1 MFTKTIVDPS
11 HKPQDG
17 LFCNVIVRDPVN
29 ETTYIYDS
37 NGIWSPGTAGPRG
50 PQGLQGP
57 TGPQGEKGEKGETG
71 PQGVQG
77 LQGLQGP
84 QGLRGEKGD
93 QGATGPKGDT
103 GPQGPAGPAGPQGP
117 TGPKGDVGP
126 AGPAGD
132 SSQDIDMEDRFVEFR
147 GTTFEDPKDLTE
159 LGAGYGSKNKDKEY
173 LDALVTFTEYR
184 SLGSGGVQG
193 MFSPIPTQGEKPEF
207 DNWLEAKNFKGENLD
222 MISESIGYFDPQ
234 HNVGCDALL
243 IKKPGVYAIDLE
255 YFLGQSEHIE
265 LGLDCFEM
273 SSSGSGSI
281 IEDTAAASYV
291 MNLSYYESNYMPL
304 LSGWSDKAI
313 PGREGYLG
321 PVKKEGY
328 IDEKEAFKGK
338 VFKRPLK
345 YPANSHFLLFTNPDY
360 PDAVTAVHLKVH
372 LDNKIPDIDE
382 DTRELYNILN
392 NSQVYRTMAKSIY
405 IRIAKIA

>member
-57 TGPQGEKGEKGETG
+57 IGEKGEKGEKGETG
-71 PQGVQG
+71 PQGAQG

-84 QGLRGEKGD
+84 RGLRGEKGD
-93 QGATGPKGDT
+93 QGPM
-103 GPQGPAGPAGPQGP
+103 GP

-132 SSQDIDMEDRFVEFR
+132 SSQDIDMENRFVEFR

-159 LGAGYGSKNKDKEY
+159 LGAGYGSKNKDKEH

-184 SLGSGGVQG
+184 SFGDGGAQG
-193 MFSPIPTQGEKPEF
+193 VFSLIPTEDEKPAF
-207 DNWLEAKNFKGENLD
+207 DDWLGAKNFKGENLD
-222 MISESIGYFDPQ
+222 MIADSIGRFDPQ
-234 HNVGCDALL
+234 HNVGCDVFL
-243 IKKPGVYAIDLE
+243 IKEPGVYAIDLE
-255 YFLGQSEHIE
+255 YFFGQSEHIE
-265 LGLDCFEM
+265 LGLDCFEI
-273 SSSGSGSI
+273 SSEGSGSKH
-281 IEDTAAASYV
+281 EGSAAAYV

-313 PGREGYLG
+313 PGREGYLS

-338 VFKRPLK
+338 VFERPLK
-345 YPANSHFLLFTNPDY
+345 YPANSHFLLFTDADY
-360 PDAVTAVHLKVH
+360 PDEVTAVHLKAH
-372 LDNKIPDIDE
+372 LDNKSPDIDE

-392 NSQVYRTMAKSIY
+392 NSQVYRTMAKKIY
-405 IRIAKIA
+405 MRIAKIA

>member
-57 TGPQGEKGEKGETG
+57 AGVQGEKGETG
-71 PQGVQG
+71 PQGAQG

-93 QGATGPKGDT
+93 QGPM
-103 GPQGPAGPAGPQGP
+103 GPA
-117 TGPKGDVGP
+117 GPKGDVGP
-126 AGPAGD
+126 AGPAED
-132 SSQDIDMEDRFVEFR
+132 ISQDIDMEDMFVEFR

-184 SLGSGGVQG
+184 SLGNGGVQG
-193 MFSPIPTQGEKPEF
+193 MFSPIPTQGKKPEF
-207 DNWLEAKNFKGENLD
+207 DDWLEAKNFKGENLD
-222 MISESIGYFDPQ
+222 MISETIGYFDPQ

-243 IKKPGVYAIDLE
+243 IKKSGVYAIDLE

-291 MNLSYYESNYMPL
+291 MNLSYYASNYMPL

-313 PGREGYLG
+313 PGREGYLS

-338 VFKRPLK
+338 VFERPLK
-345 YPANSHFLLFTNPDY
+345 YPANSHFLLFTDVDY
-360 PDAVTAVHLKVH
+360 PDMVTTVHFKVH